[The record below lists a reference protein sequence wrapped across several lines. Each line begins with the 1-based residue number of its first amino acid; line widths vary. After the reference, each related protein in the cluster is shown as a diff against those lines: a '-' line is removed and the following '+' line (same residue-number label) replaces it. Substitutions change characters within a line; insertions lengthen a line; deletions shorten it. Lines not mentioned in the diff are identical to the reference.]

1 MTSILEGQTTFFDL
15 DSPCGKTYPARTA
28 ATADTTSK
36 PSSKRFVKSG
46 GAETILYLCL
56 RQDGGNLLGA
66 SWETVGALPG
76 AHWTHNTGE
85 FPSVERESFLWQI
98 LQENAPERY
107 FLTRIACMGILRRA
121 EKRGKELP
129 PMLKEALEEVVALGA

>member
-1 MTSILEGQTTFFDL
+1 MQTEGQISLFDL
-15 DSPCGKTYPARTA
+15 DSPYLKTSRASLV
-28 ATADTTSK
+28 ATKEKTSK
-36 PSSKRFVKSG
+36 TSSKPFVKSG

-56 RQDGGNLLGA
+56 REGDGNLLGA

-76 AHWTHNTGE
+76 ASWTLHSGV
-85 FPSVERESFLWQI
+85 FPSVEIESFLWQI

-107 FLTRIACMGILRRA
+107 FLTRAACMGILRRA